1 MGEFTQMNSLVLHTH
16 TGLGDHLITNGM
28 VHAFSDRYDKVYVI
42 HLKMFGESVRDLYK
56 GFDKIETVEFEDRDI
71 NLYQRDK
78 IADLARDTNSEL
90 IVVADPHLYY
100 PRRLV
105 LDKNGGLTA
114 VHTAIN
120 FDRQFYELAGMHFS
134 IRYTRCVIPESTKK
148 SKKILKDLTSGKDF
162 RLVHNTSS
170 QSSTGYPIDMDAES
184 PYVGLP
190 IVEIKPGITNN
201 IFDFVDLIKEAK
213 EIHTVGSFFHNLVD
227 SMTDK
232 TSARLVFHNIMM
244 KHETQINCFW
254 NNHRWSQ
261 LNYDRKF

>member
-1 MGEFTQMNSLVLHTH
+1 MNSLVIHTH

-28 VHAFSDRYDKVYVI
+28 VHSFAERYDKVYVI
-42 HLKMFGESVRDLYK
+42 HLNMFKESVQALYN
-56 GFDKIETVEFEDRDI
+56 GYSNIETVAFEDKDI

-78 IADLARDTNSEL
+78 IAELAKNTNSEL
-90 IVVADPHLYY
+90 VSIADPYLFY

-105 LDKNGGLTA
+105 LDKNGNLIRVNTA
-114 VHTAIN
+114 VN

-134 IRYTRCVIPESTKK
+134 IRYTKCKIPNSTKR
-148 SKKILKDLTSGKDF
+148 SKEILMDLTKGKDF

-170 QSSTGYPIDMDAES
+170 QSTTGYPIDMNAES
-184 PYVGLP
+184 PFSNLP
-190 IVEIKPGITNN
+190 VIEIKPGITKN

-227 SMTDK
+227 SMTEQ
-232 TSARLVFHNIMM
+232 TLARLVFHNIMI

-254 NNHRWSQ
+254 NNNRWLQ
-261 LNYDRKF
+261 LDYDRKF